1 MVNSNS
7 IDILKLGEV
16 IGNLK
21 HLKRT
26 GWTKWS
32 EIKEVETVACHMYRM
47 AMFSMSI
54 KELRPDLDIDRVIK
68 ICLVHDLA
76 EALVGDITP
85 HCGVSDLEKFNLE
98 KEGFQE
104 IINYLP
110 KKTGDEWYE
119 YWMEYEKQET
129 AEARCVKQLD
139 KYDMIAQAYYYEKT
153 YNIDLSDFFN
163 STEKSFFE
171 VPFIEWNNTLRN
183 DRNEFKS
190 RKCI

>member
-1 MVNSNS
+1 MVNS

-16 IGNLK
+16 VGNLK

-47 AMFSMSI
+47 ALFSMSI

-85 HCGVSDLEKFNLE
+85 HCGVSDLEKFTLE
-98 KEGFQE
+98 KEGFQK

-129 AEARCVKQLD
+129 PEARCVKQLD

-171 VPFIEWNNTLRN
+171 APFIEWNDTLRN
-183 DRNEFKS
+183 SRNEFKS
-190 RKCI
+190 RKCT